1 MKKFLVLIVF
11 LLLLTIAED
20 SSVSFSTS
28 YLPNSYSTDPGGG
41 DEMCIRDSLLT
52 SLHYKINTLFS
63 YLFPLFYAS
72 FASKMEIRL

>member
-11 LLLLTIAED
+11 LLLTIAED

-41 DEMCIRDSLLT
+41 DEKWR
-52 SLHYKINTLFS
+52 
-63 YLFPLFYAS
+63 PLIVAIF
-72 FASKMEIRL
+72 

>member
-41 DEMCIRDSLLT
+41 DEKWR
-52 SLHYKINTLFS
+52 
-63 YLFPLFYAS
+63 PLIVAIF
-72 FASKMEIRL
+72 

>member
-41 DEMCIRDSLLT
+41 DEKWRPSTYPFFLI
-52 SLHYKINTLFS
+52 
-63 YLFPLFYAS
+63 
-72 FASKMEIRL
+72 